1 MPELPSVIES
11 RLRALPKG
19 LREHIERSREIGRSL
34 ALRYNVDVT
43 RVDIGVA
50 AHDLARALNG
60 DALLEQ
66 AERYG
71 LQLHP
76 VEEHS
81 PILLHGLI
89 AALWLERE
97 DGFDDEDVLEAV
109 RWHTTGRRGMG
120 AIAKV
125 VFLADKLDPNKVR
138 RYPYLNEIQR
148 LSEESLDKAMLE
160 FLDQGLLYF
169 VREGQLIHPES
180 VELRNE
186 LMIALKDSKGRVP
199 CRQIGPEQG
208 SAIPLPQ

>member
-1 MPELPSVIES
+1 MSEIPSVIKS
-11 RLRALPKG
+11 RLLALPKG

-34 ALRYNVDVT
+34 AQRHSVDTT

-71 LQLHP
+71 LRLHP
-76 VEEHS
+76 VEQRS

-97 DGFDDEDVLEAV
+97 DGFDDEVVLEAV
-109 RWHTTGRRGMG
+109 RWHTTGKRGMG
-120 AIAKV
+120 AVAKA

-138 RYPYLNEIQR
+138 RYPYLSEIQR
-148 LSEESLDKAMLE
+148 LAEESMDRAILD

-186 LMIALKDSKGRVP
+186 LMMALKDG
-199 CRQIGPEQG
+199 GE
-208 SAIPLPQ
+208 